1 MESEKKGFAAWVR
14 KHRKQLIKAGLSVA
28 AVAALIAVAY
38 IKRDSI
44 AELWQNLKALLE
56 KSNSSKLITS
66 DEVIRQETTILTEI
80 NENVCSITEQTTIS
94 AKHSYSA
101 CTVAEHLRK
110 LPRGQHPSP
119 SKYPELE
126 LYGLTPEDGYTVITE
141 YQKGAAIA
149 A

>member
-1 MESEKKGFAAWVR
+1 M
-14 KHRKQLIKAGLSVA
+14 
-28 AVAALIAVAY
+28 AY

-44 AELWQNLKALLE
+44 AELWQNLKDLLE
-56 KSNSSKLITS
+56 KSTSPKLITS
-66 DEVIRQETTILTEI
+66 DEVLRQEATILSDI
-80 NENVCSITEQTTIS
+80 NEDACSFTEHATIM
-94 AKHSYSA
+94 AKRSFSA

-141 YQKGAAIA
+141 YQKGAANA

>member
-56 KSNSSKLITS
+56 KSNSSKLISS

-80 NENVCSITEQTTIS
+80 NENVCSVTEQTIS
-94 AKHSYSA
+94 YF
-101 CTVAEHLRK
+101 LRFIVICHIHVVVVVGGVS
-110 LPRGQHPSP
+110 LIADILSVGNR
-119 SKYPELE
+119 ELSC
-126 LYGLTPEDGYTVITE
+126 
-141 YQKGAAIA
+141 
-149 A
+149 

>member
-1 MESEKKGFAAWVR
+1 M
-14 KHRKQLIKAGLSVA
+14 
-28 AVAALIAVAY
+28 
-38 IKRDSI
+38 
-44 AELWQNLKALLE
+44 N
-56 KSNSSKLITS
+56 KLITS

>member
-56 KSNSSKLITS
+56 KSNSSKLISS

-80 NENVCSITEQTTIS
+80 NENVCSVTEQTTIS
-94 AKHSYSA
+94 AKRFPLPSRQLFLQNALTLRVLSRSISESFLA
-101 CTVAEHLRK
+101 DSIHLQVNIRN
-110 LPRGQHPSP
+110 LNYMG
-119 SKYPELE
+119 
-126 LYGLTPEDGYTVITE
+126 
-141 YQKGAAIA
+141 
-149 A
+149 

>member
-80 NENVCSITEQTTIS
+80 NENVCSVTQK
-94 AKHSYSA
+94 A
-101 CTVAEHLRK
+101 
-110 LPRGQHPSP
+110 PSP
-119 SKYPELE
+119 TASISK
-126 LYGLTPEDGYTVITE
+126 
-141 YQKGAAIA
+141 
-149 A
+149 

>member
-80 NENVCSITEQTTIS
+80 NENVCSVTEQTIS
-94 AKHSYSA
+94 YF
-101 CTVAEHLRK
+101 LRFIVICHIHVVVVVGGVS
-110 LPRGQHPSP
+110 LIADILSVGNR
-119 SKYPELE
+119 ELSC
-126 LYGLTPEDGYTVITE
+126 
-141 YQKGAAIA
+141 
-149 A
+149 

>member
-14 KHRKQLIKAGLSVA
+14 KHKKQLIAAGLSVA
-28 AVAALIAVAY
+28 AIAGLVAVAY

-44 AELWQNLKALLE
+44 AELWQNLKDLLE
-56 KSNSSKLITS
+56 KSISPKQITS
-66 DEVIRQETTILTEI
+66 DEVIRQETTILSDI
-80 NENVCSITEQTTIS
+80 NEDGCSFTEHTTIS
-94 AKHSYSA
+94 AKRSYSA

-110 LPRGQHPSP
+110 LPLGHHPSP

-126 LYGLTPEDGYTVITE
+126 LYGLTPEDGYTVMTE
-141 YQKGAAIA
+141 YQKGAANA

>member
-1 MESEKKGFAAWVR
+1 M
-14 KHRKQLIKAGLSVA
+14 
-28 AVAALIAVAY
+28 
-38 IKRDSI
+38 
-44 AELWQNLKALLE
+44 N
-56 KSNSSKLITS
+56 KLITS

-94 AKHSYSA
+94 AKRSYSA

-141 YQKGAAIA
+141 YQKGAANA